1 MMSHSSLT
9 FTQIFKCHFTCSLW
23 CFYSTA
29 EMNVLITRVGHSK
42 MIDILCFLGFVLL
55 HLSCGSF
62 CVNPLKLICQ
72 PAVSFTNSELITLN
86 LRYLMVLAIFSR
98 QFLRQFSWSSLFL
111 SRAAC
116 QTFQAAVR
124 SWNILTFSAGGIAF
138 SINYIWV
145 SAAHTDLHTTQT
157 PE

>member
-9 FTQIFKCHFTCSLW
+9 FTQIFKCHFTCSFW

-42 MIDILCFLGFVLL
+42 VIDILCFLCFVLL
-55 HLSCGSF
+55 HLSCGLF
-62 CVNPLKLICQ
+62 CFCQ

-86 LRYLMVLAIFSR
+86 LRYLMVSAIFSR
-98 QFLRQFSWSSLFL
+98 QFLHQFSWSSLFL

-138 SINYIWV
+138 SINYI
-145 SAAHTDLHTTQT
+145 
-157 PE
+157 

>member
-9 FTQIFKCHFTCSLW
+9 FTQIFKCHFTCSFW

-29 EMNVLITRVGHSK
+29 EMNVLITQVWHSK
-42 MIDILCFLGFVLL
+42 VIDILCFLCFVLL
-55 HLSCGSF
+55 HLSCGLLCF
-62 CVNPLKLICQ
+62 CQ

-86 LRYLMVLAIFSR
+86 LRYLMVSAIFSR

-111 SRAAC
+111 SRTAC

-145 SAAHTDLHTTQT
+145 SAAHMDLHTTQT

>member
-9 FTQIFKCHFTCSLW
+9 FTQIFKCHFTYSFW

-42 MIDILCFLGFVLL
+42 VIDILCFLCFVLL
-55 HLSCGSF
+55 HLSCGLLCF
-62 CVNPLKLICQ
+62 CQ

-86 LRYLMVLAIFSR
+86 LRYLMVSAIFSR

-111 SRAAC
+111 SRTAC

-145 SAAHTDLHTTQT
+145 SAAHMDLHTTQT

>member
-9 FTQIFKCHFTCSLW
+9 FTQIFKCHFTCFFW

-42 MIDILCFLGFVLL
+42 VIDILCFLCFVLL
-55 HLSCGSF
+55 HLSCGLF
-62 CVNPLKLICQ
+62 CFCQ

-86 LRYLMVLAIFSR
+86 LRYLMVSAIFSR
-98 QFLRQFSWSSLFL
+98 QFLHQFSWSSLFL

-138 SINYIWV
+138 SINYI
-145 SAAHTDLHTTQT
+145 
-157 PE
+157 